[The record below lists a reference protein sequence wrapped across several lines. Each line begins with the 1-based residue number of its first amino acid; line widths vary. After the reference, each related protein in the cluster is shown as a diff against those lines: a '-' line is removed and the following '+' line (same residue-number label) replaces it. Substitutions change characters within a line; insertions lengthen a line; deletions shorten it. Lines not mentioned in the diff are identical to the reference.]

1 MIMGG
6 RTFQIGLPNST
17 ASYGSIE
24 ARGSAIAGLASVF
37 CSRTLRAT
45 VAS

>member
-1 MIMGG
+1 MIIGG
-6 RTFQIGLPNST
+6 RTFQIGLPSST

-24 ARGSAIAGLASVF
+24 ASWLAIAGLASVF